1 MERAGMKRLKTRWER
16 VLRRLYLVAT
26 LILGASAVLSGQEM
40 QIPHLNRYATDLS
53 GTLTQEQL
61 AALENKLQQFD
72 RRTSTQLVVL
82 VVPSLGNS
90 SIEDASLRVAEA
102 NQIGRKGRDNGV
114 LLFIAMQERRVR
126 IEVGY
131 GLEGALPD
139 ALSGL
144 IIRREIG
151 PLFRNSNYYAGINA
165 GIDAIILATQ
175 NEYKASPEDRTATRG
190 TTKWFGLIAVIF
202 FILLRF
208 AGRRR
213 GRGLGG
219 FWWWG
224 GFPSGGGS
232 GLGGGSFGS
241 SGGGGSFGGFSGGG
255 GSFGGGGA
263 SGSW

>member
-1 MERAGMKRLKTRWER
+1 MGRLKTCCER
-16 VLRRLYLVAT
+16 ALRRLCLIVPLLTAVAS
-26 LILGASAVLSGQEM
+26 IVSGQEM
-40 QIPHLNRYATDLS
+40 QIPHLSRYATDLS

-61 AALENKLQQFD
+61 TALENKLQQFD
-72 RRTSTQLVVL
+72 RKTSTQLVLL
-82 VVPSLGNS
+82 VVSSLGNTP
-90 SIEDASLRVAEA
+90 IEDASLRVAEA
-102 NQIGRKGRDNGV
+102 NQIGRKGKDNGV
-114 LLFIAMQERRVR
+114 LLLIAMQERRVR

-139 ALSGL
+139 ALSGQ

-151 PLFRNSNYYAGINA
+151 PQFRGGNYYAGINA
-165 GIDAIILATQ
+165 GIDAIMLATQ
-175 NEYKASPEDRTATRG
+175 NEYAASPEDRTATRG
-190 TTKWFGLIAVIF
+190 TTKWFGVIVAIL

-224 GFPSGGGS
+224 GFPTGG
-232 GLGGGSFGS
+232 GGGSFGS
-241 SGGGGSFGGFSGGG
+241 SGSGGSFGGFSGGG